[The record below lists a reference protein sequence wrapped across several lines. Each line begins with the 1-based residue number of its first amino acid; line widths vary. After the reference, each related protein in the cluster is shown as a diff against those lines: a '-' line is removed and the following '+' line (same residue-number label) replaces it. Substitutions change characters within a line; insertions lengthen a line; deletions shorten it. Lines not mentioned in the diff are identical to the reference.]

1 MDSPPAAGPGRLID
15 RAPIRIAVVAMCC
28 VAFVTLG
35 LTSAARKSMTTDE
48 YPHITAGYSYWKT
61 GSFRLNPEH
70 PPLAKLIGTAGLLP
84 LGPDFDPTWP
94 EFERART
101 DKTAQFDVARRFF
114 YDSPEN
120 SRPERHREILFAA
133 RAPMVL
139 LGALLVVYMF
149 LLAQLVFGS
158 TAGLLA
164 AVLTAFAPTILA
176 HARLVTTDVALTTFW
191 VAATY
196 HAIRYFRKPSWT
208 QLALCGVATG
218 CALASK
224 FSGVLV
230 PGVIGLVTLLSV
242 FGSTGP
248 WGARPGN
255 GETGARVVQWALK
268 MVAYVA
274 IALVTVMLAYFIAD
288 GGRWF
293 AGFDKVWVN
302 HDPRYRGYFLGGT
315 GHYFVTYFA
324 VALLVKLP
332 LGTLALA
339 ALGTVWRRRDG
350 TPLPW
355 AERLLLVLPAVLIFA
370 VSTFAGKYLGVRYVM
385 PCVPLLILLAAR
397 VATLRWC
404 RRLPGA
410 LVPIA
415 GAAAVAA
422 STLVAWPNYIP
433 YFNEAVGGSRGGAGL
448 LDDSNIDWGQDWVE
462 VADYQREHG
471 IDSFAYWA
479 HNRLDPRPLYGITG
493 RTIEEEEFYLPRT
506 GWYAVGAHTL
516 ARDHLYSYSRRL
528 GLDWRTT
535 YEPVAILGG
544 ATWIFRFWIDDAPPP
559 PGFVGEARTLTQ
571 WREEAVA
578 RLRRFAAEV
587 PDSVGNRTRIL
598 PILRTLDRRDEA
610 RALVDETLAAGR
622 RSLDALRAELA
633 DVGAI
638 TRASSQAAIARYSRA
653 HELLRDETFE
663 LFDLAIE
670 ASLIDAPDRA
680 ASAAALAEQ
689 FIVLGASPPGDTRGV
704 LRETRLIAHANAL
717 RHVLGNDAAALGAVR
732 DACSR
737 YNDRTRI
744 GGQRIAPPI
753 SVNEVLEAVRKE
765 RADTAARRP
774 PTGNGATKQ

>member
-1 MDSPPAAGPGRLID
+1 MDSPPPARSLD
-15 RAPIRIAVVAMCC
+15 RPAIRIAIVGLCC
-28 VAFVTLG
+28 AAFITLG
-35 LTSAARKSMTTDE
+35 LTSAARKSFTTDE

-70 PPLAKLIGTAGLLP
+70 PPLAKLVGSVGLLP
-84 LGPDFDPTWP
+84 LGPAFDPTWP
-94 EFERART
+94 AFERAT
-101 DKTAQFDVARRFF
+101 VDKTAQFGVAEAFF
-114 YDSPEN
+114 YNSPEN
-120 SRPERHREILFAA
+120 AQPERHREILFAA
-133 RAPMVL
+133 RAPMVF
-139 LGALLVVYMF
+139 LGALLVIYMF
-149 LLAQLVFGS
+149 LLGRLAFGPP
-158 TAGLLA
+158 AGVLA

-196 HAIRYFRKPSWT
+196 HAIRYLRAPSWS
-208 QLALCGVATG
+208 QLVACSVATG

-230 PGVIGLVTLLSV
+230 PGVIGLVTLVSV
-242 FGSTGP
+242 FGTTGP

-255 GETGARVVQWALK
+255 GETGQRLVAWALK
-268 MVAYVA
+268 MATYVA
-274 IALVTVMLAYFIAD
+274 IALATVMLTYFVAD

-302 HDPRYRGYFLGGT
+302 HDPRYRGYFLGET
-315 GHYFVTYFA
+315 GNYFLTYFA

-339 ALGTVWRRRDG
+339 ALGGLWLRRDG

-355 AERLLLVLPAVLIFA
+355 TERLLLVLPGALIFA

-385 PCVPLLILLAAR
+385 PCIPLLILLASR
-397 VATLRWC
+397 VATLPWC

-410 LVPIA
+410 LVPIV
-415 GAAAVAA
+415 GAAAVVG
-422 STLVAWPNYIP
+422 STLLAWPNYIP

-462 VADYQREHG
+462 VSEYQREHG
-471 IDSFAYWA
+471 IDSFGYWA
-479 HNRLDPRPLYGITG
+479 HNRLDPQKLYGVVG
-493 RTIEEEEFYLPRT
+493 HTIEEEEFYLPRT

-535 YEPVAILGG
+535 YEPVTILGG
-544 ATWIFRFWIDDAPPP
+544 STWVFRFWIDDRPPP
-559 PGFVGEARTLTQ
+559 DGFVGEARTLKQ
-571 WREEAVA
+571 WREEAVE

-598 PILRTLDRRDEA
+598 PILRQLDRREEGL
-610 RALVDETLAAGR
+610 ALLDETLGAGR
-622 RSLDALRAELA
+622 RTLESIRAELRA
-633 DVGAI
+633 VGTV
-638 TRASSQAAIARYSRA
+638 TRASDPMEIARYSRA
-653 HELLRDETFE
+653 RERLRDEVFE
-663 LFDLAIE
+663 QFTLAVE

-680 ASAAALAEQ
+680 ADAASLAQ
-689 FIVLGASPPGDTRGV
+689 AFLALGASPPNDTRGV
-704 LRETRLIAHANAL
+704 LRDLRLSAHAHAL
-717 RHVLGNDAAALGAVR
+717 RHLLGNDAAALGAVR

-744 GGQRIAPPI
+744 GGRQVAPPI
-753 SVNEVLEAVRKE
+753 SVDEVLDAVRKQRSEIAE
-765 RADTAARRP
+765 RQPAHRND
-774 PTGNGATKQ
+774 GATPK